1 MSDPIKIL
9 IADDQVLFREA
20 LSTLLSIHAEFI
32 VVGEAGN
39 GEDAIHLAQRMAPD
53 IILMDLRMPVMNGV
67 TATRKIKEQYPGI
80 KVIVL
85 TTFDDD
91 DDVINALRA
100 GAVGYLMKDVSSEKL
115 FEAIYSAYR
124 GEYFLLPSI
133 TAKVVNELSRIPS
146 NTPRPTSSVDDGL
159 VEPLS
164 ARELEILYL
173 VSQGMNNKE
182 IATELVI
189 AEGTVKNHLSN
200 ILGKLGARD
209 RIQAVLLA
217 REFNIIR

>member
-9 IADDQVLFREA
+9 IVDDQVLFREA
-20 LSTLLSIHAEFI
+20 LSTLLSIHADFV

-39 GEDAIHLAQRMAPD
+39 GEDAVQLAQNMHPD

-67 TATRKIKEQYPGI
+67 NATRKIKEFNPDI

-115 FEAIYSAYR
+115 FEAIFSAYR

-133 TAKVVNELSRIPS
+133 TAKVVNELSRISPINQHPVS
-146 NTPRPTSSVDDGL
+146 TMAENL
-159 VEPLS
+159 IEPLS

-182 IATELVI
+182 IASELVI

-209 RIQAVLLA
+209 RIQAVLIA
-217 REFNIIR
+217 REFNIIQ